1 MILIPPPQ
9 HARKAREKMYK
20 SSSQQQTQTVTMPFS
35 NININMQ
42 QSTQNNSIQQVD
54 SRLENRIDVTNMTL
68 IPPPKTA
75 AISNSVANKHQQF
88 NGTTSSQNRT
98 SQQTALQST
107 PSNIMQVNSRLKNRI
122 DLTNMIPPSRLIPAT
137 TNRTINNN
145 TQTAVRFDRIDQ
157 QWDYANP
164 CNICGKV
171 YLKSVSKET
180 AHDVLH

>member
-54 SRLENRIDVTNMTL
+54 SRLENRIDLTNMTL

-75 AISNSVANKHQQF
+75 AISNSVANKH
-88 NGTTSSQNRT
+88 
-98 SQQTALQST
+98 
-107 PSNIMQVNSRLKNRI
+107 
-122 DLTNMIPPSRLIPAT
+122 
-137 TNRTINNN
+137 
-145 TQTAVRFDRIDQ
+145 
-157 QWDYANP
+157 
-164 CNICGKV
+164 
-171 YLKSVSKET
+171 
-180 AHDVLH
+180 